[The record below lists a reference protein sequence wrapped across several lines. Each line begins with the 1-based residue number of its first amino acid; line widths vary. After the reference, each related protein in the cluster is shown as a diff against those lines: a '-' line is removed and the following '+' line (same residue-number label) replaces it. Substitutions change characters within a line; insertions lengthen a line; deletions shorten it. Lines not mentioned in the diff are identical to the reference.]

1 MEAIMQ
7 NKSNSPWVDPLNGN
21 WIRKEIDIVKDR
33 ANLGHLEPDKVVEWL
48 CETNQEN
55 RLFDAL
61 AKLAP
66 MYPLIIFHGE
76 PSIWLAPPLS
86 GTDNEVVVVMGEDQ
100 GRLRMVGCNF
110 CGVNLERS
118 NTKNIS
124 NFWVDYDA
132 CDNELSKYRL
142 ISAFVSENF
151 DDASLSQAKLVDDQC
166 YDYRTMPLY
175 LVCIDEETV
184 HIWSTPC
191 LIWAHHPSDMRLEM
205 VEEF

>member
-1 MEAIMQ
+1 MQ

-33 ANLGHLEPDKVVEWL
+33 ANLGYLEPDKAVEWL
-48 CETNQEN
+48 CETKQEN

-66 MYPLIIFHGE
+66 MYPLISFHGE

-100 GRLRMVGCNF
+100 GHLRMVGCNF

-124 NFWVDYDA
+124 NFWVDYDT

-151 DDASLSQAKLVDDQC
+151 DDASLSQAKFVDDQC
-166 YDYRTMPLY
+166 FDFRTMPLY
-175 LVCIDEETV
+175 LVCVDKETV